1 MTGIVLVT
9 GSGRGIGAAT
19 AKLAARRGWAVCINY
34 LNNEARAREVADGIR
49 AGGGRAILVQAD
61 TADEDAVVRMFEQI
75 DRELGRLNAL
85 VNNAGIT
92 GKASRLEGYSAAE
105 LRRVLD
111 VNVTGTMLCTREAIK
126 RMSTRHGGAGGSI
139 VNLSSI
145 AAVIGGANSW
155 TPYAAAKGAINS
167 LTTGLSR
174 ELGGEGI
181 RVNALMPGL
190 IDTEIHAAA
199 GVGDRLAQLAPS
211 VPMGRIG
218 TAEECAEA
226 ILWLMSNEAGY
237 LTGASIPI
245 SGGR

>member
-61 TADEDAVVRMFEQI
+61 TADEDAAVR
-75 DRELGRLNAL
+75 
-85 VNNAGIT
+85 
-92 GKASRLEGYSAAE
+92 
-105 LRRVLD
+105 
-111 VNVTGTMLCTREAIK
+111 
-126 RMSTRHGGAGGSI
+126 I
-139 VNLSSI
+139 VNLSWI

-181 RVNALMPGL
+181 
-190 IDTEIHAAA
+190 
-199 GVGDRLAQLAPS
+199 
-211 VPMGRIG
+211 
-218 TAEECAEA
+218 
-226 ILWLMSNEAGY
+226 
-237 LTGASIPI
+237 
-245 SGGR
+245 